1 MGAGCYYTHKETGT
15 KAFWIDLDNLEYDEN
30 DSDQYEDNFWFEVEN
45 IKTQIHS
52 LNYEID
58 RFDRLK
64 LYNGLA
70 EVKLESTYYGDG
82 IVVLLE
88 PNQYQD
94 SALFNLFLAN
104 HNRMYN
110 RIKRKLLQAGYK
122 LRIATGGFT
131 SMEVTL

>member
-30 DSDQYEDNFWFEVEN
+30 DSDQYEDNFWLEVEN

-131 SMEVTL
+131 SMEVTP